1 MAGEPPAAF
10 PQTCVETCVGIR
22 LLLPL
27 REAGQPPDSSP
38 AVRVLVR
45 RTAGLS
51 ILPFSASLVVIL
63 FFF

>member
-10 PQTCVETCVGIR
+10 PQTCVETGIGIR

-27 REAGQPPDSSP
+27 REAGQPPDPLP
-38 AVRVLVR
+38 AVPVQ

-51 ILPFSASLVVIL
+51 ILPFSASLVVI
-63 FFF
+63 FFFF